1 MKARAGRLFNSLVIV
16 YSAYIAMTS
25 VGRHTMTK
33 RLLVIVDSN
42 SFQCMEACNKEHPDA
57 LTWHSC

>member
-1 MKARAGRLFNSLVIV
+1 MKARAGRLFNLLVIV
-16 YSAYIAMTS
+16 YSVYIAMTS

-42 SFQCMEACNKEHPDA
+42 HFNVWKRATRSIQTH
-57 LTWHSC
+57 